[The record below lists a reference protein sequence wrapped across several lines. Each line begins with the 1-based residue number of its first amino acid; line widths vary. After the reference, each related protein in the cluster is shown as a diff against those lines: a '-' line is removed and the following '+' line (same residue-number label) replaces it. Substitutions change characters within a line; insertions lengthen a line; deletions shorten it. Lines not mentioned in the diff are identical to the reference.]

1 MNPIPEQQN
10 LLHPTDIPQQN
21 INIIEQLIEQP
32 INPQKP
38 ENQIDTRNK

>member
-21 INIIEQLIEQP
+21 INIIEQP
-32 INPQKP
+32 VNPKNP
-38 ENQIDTRNK
+38 ENQTDTRNK